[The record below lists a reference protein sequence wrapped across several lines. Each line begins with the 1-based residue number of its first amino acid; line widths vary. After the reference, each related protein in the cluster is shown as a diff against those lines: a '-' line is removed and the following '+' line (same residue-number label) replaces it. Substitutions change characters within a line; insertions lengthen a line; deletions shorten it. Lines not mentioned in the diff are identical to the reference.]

1 MLFICQCSNKNELVQ
16 VNWLKNNLIKTDT
29 LFNSR
34 DTSGVKQQ
42 FQNIEII
49 GLGEGTHGTS
59 EFYQIRHTLSEQLI
73 RQLDFNIIAL
83 EANYYEGVQLNNY
96 INHGKGNL
104 SAIIDSMLLWCWHS
118 QEFMNSIKWLKS
130 YNDTVPEIKKVKIYG
145 IDIQSRKEEADIVID
160 YLQEVNAKY
169 PIKVEN
175 ALNII
180 KESGFKPVSPE
191 YENIVNEI
199 TDTLI
204 KNKNTYISKTT
215 YQAWQE
221 TYHCLTLLAYAN
233 KYFRDKKERMF
244 LYGEIRDIYMYNNVN
259 YVSEQEG
266 KDSKIIIWAHNKHIS
281 KWKNCGQL
289 NLMCYKTMGHYLKN
303 KYKSKYYSLGTIFNQ
318 GYFNTVNLDG
328 VLCAHYLEPAPAG
341 SAPDI
346 LSKTNIN
353 EFFINFMEYKK
364 NEKPV
369 QEFLNNKIYIY
380 TAGSS
385 VEFGTA
391 RKISLAE
398 SFDGIIFVDKTHATR
413 MIPRKNM
420 KKKKNGDN

>member
-1 MLFICQCSNKNELVQ
+1 MKFVLFLICFLLFICQCSNKNELVQ

-215 YQAWQE
+215 YQA
-221 TYHCLTLLAYAN
+221 
-233 KYFRDKKERMF
+233 
-244 LYGEIRDIYMYNNVN
+244 
-259 YVSEQEG
+259 
-266 KDSKIIIWAHNKHIS
+266 
-281 KWKNCGQL
+281 
-289 NLMCYKTMGHYLKN
+289 
-303 KYKSKYYSLGTIFNQ
+303 
-318 GYFNTVNLDG
+318 
-328 VLCAHYLEPAPAG
+328 
-341 SAPDI
+341 
-346 LSKTNIN
+346 
-353 EFFINFMEYKK
+353 
-364 NEKPV
+364 
-369 QEFLNNKIYIY
+369 
-380 TAGSS
+380 
-385 VEFGTA
+385 
-391 RKISLAE
+391 
-398 SFDGIIFVDKTHATR
+398 
-413 MIPRKNM
+413 
-420 KKKKNGDN
+420 